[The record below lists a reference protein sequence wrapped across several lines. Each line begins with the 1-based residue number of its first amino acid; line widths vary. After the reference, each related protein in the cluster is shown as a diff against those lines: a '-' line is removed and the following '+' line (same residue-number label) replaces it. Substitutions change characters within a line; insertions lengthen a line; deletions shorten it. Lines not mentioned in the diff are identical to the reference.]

1 MLLSNEMVPPV
12 SVARSIRD
20 EASFM
25 QSAGYFR
32 EQAAQC
38 LEIAR
43 HISDFQA
50 VDKLRA
56 RAAEHFASAHEVER
70 HGGGGR
76 RHGSQNTG
84 MAERVKPRS
93 RGAVCV
99 WAQGFTR
106 DDSPGE
112 DEWWRIGFDLAI
124 GARKSPAQGRAGPLV

>member
-1 MLLSNEMVPPV
+1 MLFSNEMVPAV

-32 EQAAQC
+32 EQAAVC

-43 HISDFQA
+43 HISDPQA

-70 HGGGGR
+70 HCGWSKAWQPKHR
-76 RHGSQNTG
+76 D
-84 MAERVKPRS
+84 AKI
-93 RGAVCV
+93 
-99 WAQGFTR
+99 QGN
-106 DDSPGE
+106 
-112 DEWWRIGFDLAI
+112 
-124 GARKSPAQGRAGPLV
+124 